1 MVMTTTGHEGARRES
16 MTETNTLLYCGTR
29 WDERG
34 HWWYELLRG
43 DGETERVPGLGTR
56 LGFRVRDTA
65 RYCLGYRG
73 FGSFPGRRACP
84 DAVQVISGR
93 QCSQCRVRE
102 GWAVV
107 HTHRGSISALPEQI
121 RSYVSQPHH
130 LYIAYFGDGV
140 AKVGT
145 ASAARRYRRLYEQGA
160 LAARFIADSPDG
172 LHVRELE
179 RVVSAQAGFR
189 QAVGSVA
196 KTRILT
202 KPLAPWAAVEAAVA
216 AAASDAVAVLP
227 AETMRTDTAWS
238 GGSEFYRT
246 VAERGRFAT
255 VAELGEAGEY
265 VLDAVTAHGH
275 TIACHDGS
283 ETGELLLVND
293 SPLIGR
299 RIELDDSIT
308 AAPVAAQTSLF

>member
-1 MVMTTTGHEGARRES
+1 MTTTD
-16 MTETNTLLYCGTR
+16 TLLYGGTR

-34 HWWYELLRG
+34 RWWYELIRN
-43 DGETERVPGLGTR
+43 DGTTERVPGLERR
-56 LGFRVRDTA
+56 LAFRVRDTA
-65 RYCLGYRG
+65 RYCLGYYG

-84 DAVQVISGR
+84 ESAQVTSGR
-93 QCSQCRVRE
+93 QCADCRVQE
-102 GWAVV
+102 GWTAV
-107 HTHRGSISALPEQI
+107 HAHRGPISALPEQI
-121 RSYVSQPHH
+121 RDYVSQPHH
-130 LYIAYFGDGV
+130 LYIAYFGDGL

-145 ASAARRYRRLYEQGA
+145 ASAVRRHRRLYEQGA
-160 LAARFIADSPDG
+160 LAARFVADSPDG

-189 QAVGSVA
+189 QAVGSAA
-196 KTRILT
+196 KTRILA
-202 KPLAPWAAVEAAVA
+202 KPLAPWAALEAAVA
-216 AAASDAVAVLP
+216 AAAADALAVLP
-227 AETMRTDTAWS
+227 AGTMRTDTAWS

-246 VAERGRFAT
+246 VAQRGRYAT
-255 VAELGEAGEY
+255 VVDFGGAALGEY

-275 TIACHDGS
+275 TIACHNGS

-293 SPLIGR
+293 TQLVGR